1 VRVVGLAGPLVA
13 LVLVRDEWAGRGA
26 FHRGPVTV
34 GHPGDDT
41 RHHARRHL
49 PAPTAL
55 PNANTDAACC
65 GQDASTLHGGRTPVP
80 KIPVVSRASLEVRRS
95 RLTLLL
101 ERRDDFGLAL
111 LLIIATVVVISLGQG
126 RLGQMVSVALSGFTL
141 LFVLHTSGARRR
153 PFRAAAVIVV
163 LAVSGAALALLVGVE
178 YGVAAASLIG
188 LMLAFVAPM
197 VILRRILKS
206 PVITVR
212 LVLGALAI
220 YLLLGLAYAYL
231 YPLVAFATNTPFF
244 VQTSSPEDID
254 FVYFSYVTLT
264 TVGYGDFTAAT
275 STGRMIAVSE
285 ALTGQL
291 YLVSAVALLVGNIG
305 RSIVRGGPATGVE
318 IESLSETETKED
330 DARAIS

>member
-1 VRVVGLAGPLVA
+1 M
-13 LVLVRDEWAGRGA
+13 
-26 FHRGPVTV
+26 
-34 GHPGDDT
+34 
-41 RHHARRHL
+41 
-49 PAPTAL
+49 
-55 PNANTDAACC
+55 
-65 GQDASTLHGGRTPVP
+65 
-80 KIPVVSRASLEVRRS
+80 ISRASMEVRRS
-95 RLTLLL
+95 RLTVLL

-111 LLIIATVVVISLGQG
+111 LLIIATVVIISLGQG
-126 RLGQMVSVALSGFTL
+126 EVGQFVSVALSGFTL

-153 PFRAAAVIVV
+153 PFRTAVVIVTVAVVSAAGALFFGIENGAAAV
-163 LAVSGAALALLVGVE
+163 
-178 YGVAAASLIG
+178 SLIG
-188 LMLAFVAPM
+188 LLLAFVAPL
-197 VILRRILKS
+197 VILRRILVS

-231 YPLVAFATNTPFF
+231 YPLIAIVTNTPFF
-244 VQTSSPEDID
+244 VETSSPEDID

-305 RSIVRGGPATGVE
+305 RSIVRGTPSTGVE
-318 IESLSETETKED
+318 IEPLTEVEAKKED
-330 DARAIS
+330 ARPVS